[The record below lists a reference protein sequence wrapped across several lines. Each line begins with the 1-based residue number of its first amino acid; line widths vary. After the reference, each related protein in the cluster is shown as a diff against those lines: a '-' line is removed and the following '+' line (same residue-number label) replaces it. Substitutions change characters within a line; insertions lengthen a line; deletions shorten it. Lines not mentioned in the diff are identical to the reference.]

1 MAQTW
6 QDLTRHVQRLP
17 REIPDVLQRTL
28 ERIGQVAE
36 DEGRA
41 NASGRILTRRSGELA
56 RSIRHVVEV
65 TAGGAQVGLIAGSP
79 TVRYARIHEVGGII
93 RGRPWLLFQVSP
105 GQWRRVQQVVIPAR
119 PYLRPAMETAM
130 RQLPAVL
137 EEHVRP
143 LLRFERAP

>member
-6 QDLTRHVQRLP
+6 QDLTRHVRQVP
-17 REIPDVLQRTL
+17 REIPDVLRRTL
-28 ERIGQVAE
+28 ERIGETAT
-36 DEGRA
+36 DEARA
-41 NASGRILTRRSGELA
+41 NASGRVLTRRSGDLA
-56 RSIRHVVEV
+56 RSIRHVVEI
-65 TAGGAQVGLIAGSP
+65 TSTGAQVGLVAGSP

-93 RGRPWLLFQVSP
+93 RGRPWLLFQVSA

-119 PYLRPAMETAM
+119 PYLRPAMEVAM

-143 LLRFERAP
+143 VLRFEGRA